1 MKATAKVKYH
11 NELTEGEQYEVVAIL
26 QTDYAISGWVI
37 VIAHN
42 DDKDFGTYDANL
54 FFESI
59 NDLS

>member
-26 QTDYAISGWVI
+26 QTEHAISGWVI
-37 VIAHN
+37 VIANH
-42 DDKDFGTYDANL
+42 DDNDFGTYDTNF